1 MIKKEF
7 NLEKYIRP
15 IEKAF
20 TLAIR
25 LIFMFFFFTQV
36 SFGQTAVQ
44 VSFIPVINKSEIE
57 LNKELV
63 LSDNQKIT
71 ITNLRFYIS
80 KFQLLKN
87 EKVQSTWNKE
97 HHLIDLRQQS
107 SLKWILDSVETDFDK
122 IKFQLGL
129 DSFTNVSGALTGD
142 LDPTKGMYWTWQ
154 SGYINL
160 KIEGFF
166 INSNEGNKIFEYHLG
181 GYLNPF
187 ETVQEIQI
195 DKLPSSEIVIVLD
208 LEKFLKSIPIELPTK
223 IMSPGENAKLLSK
236 LLIPIFSIENE

>member
-1 MIKKEF
+1 M
-7 NLEKYIRP
+7 
-15 IEKAF
+15 
-20 TLAIR
+20 
-25 LIFMFFFFTQV
+25 
-36 SFGQTAVQ
+36 FGQTVQ

-63 LSDNQKIT
+63 LSDNQKIS

-97 HHLIDLRQQS
+97 YHLIDLRQQS

-181 GYLNPF
+181 GYLPPF
-187 ETVQEIQI
+187 QTIQHI
-195 DKLPSSEIVIVLD
+195 SMLSNSKKEMKIVLD
-208 LEKFLKSIPIELPTK
+208 FDSFFLSSKTEYK
-223 IMSPGENAKLLSK
+223 ARVMSPGENAQALSK
-236 LLIPIFSIENE
+236 LLVNCFRFYEE

>member
-7 NLEKYIRP
+7 NLEKYTRP

-181 GYLNPF
+181 GYLPPF
-187 ETVQEIQI
+187 QTIQHI
-195 DKLPSSEIVIVLD
+195 SMLSNSKKEMKIVLD
-208 LEKFLKSIPIELPTK
+208 FNSFFLSSKTEYK
-223 IMSPGENAKLLSK
+223 ARVMSPGENAQALSRLLVNC
-236 LLIPIFSIENE
+236 FRFYEE

>member
-1 MIKKEF
+1 MTKKEF

-15 IEKAF
+15 IEKGF
-20 TLAIR
+20 TLVIR

-36 SFGQTAVQ
+36 LFGQTVQ

-57 LNKELV
+57 LNKEFV
-63 LSDNQKIT
+63 LSDNQKIS

-97 HHLIDLRQQS
+97 YHLIDLRQQS

-154 SGYINL
+154 SGYINF
-160 KIEGFF
+160 KIEGAF
-166 INSNEGNKIFEYHLG
+166 INSNEGNKVFEYHLG
-181 GYLNPF
+181 GYLPPF
-187 ETVQEIQI
+187 QTIQQISMPSNSKNEI
-195 DKLPSSEIVIVLD
+195 KLVLDFDSFFLSSETANMARV
-208 LEKFLKSIPIELPTK
+208 
-223 IMSPGENAKLLSK
+223 MSPGQNAQTLSRLLVK
-236 LLIPIFSIENE
+236 CFRFYEE